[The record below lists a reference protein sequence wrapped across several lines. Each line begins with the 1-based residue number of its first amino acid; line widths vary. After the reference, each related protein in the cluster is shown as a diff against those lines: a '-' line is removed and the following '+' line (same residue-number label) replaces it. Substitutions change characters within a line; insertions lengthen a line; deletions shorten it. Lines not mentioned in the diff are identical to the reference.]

1 MTEQANPE
9 MNEVTRRMKLELSGL
24 HCGGCAMRVT
34 EALKQLPGVRSVN
47 FSPERD
53 SCEIELDGIHA
64 QPEDYVAAVEGIGFS
79 ARYAG

>member
-1 MTEQANPE
+1 
-9 MNEVTRRMKLELSGL
+9 
-24 HCGGCAMRVT
+24 MRVT